1 MGKHKPIYH
10 PSTDCGDYVVATN
23 CADFVVTGKKLD
35 QHLYYSHSNKPGH
48 LKTINMRSLKEKQG
62 GGEVLRRTVSAM
74 LPKNRLRD
82 LRLERLKT
90 FEGPTHP
97 YSKNIM
103 KRFDEPTT
111 GSDL

>member
-1 MGKHKPIYH
+1 
-10 PSTDCGDYVVATN
+10 
-23 CADFVVTGKKLD
+23 
-35 QHLYYSHSNKPGH
+35 
-48 LKTINMRSLKEKQG
+48 MRSLKEKQG